1 MSIQFLTKPI
11 EDKTVLWMAPANQY
25 LVLENKTAEIVIA
38 LIQKKEIDF
47 IGKSLANELN
57 IPVEDAI
64 SFIKDVNKN
73 IVEPNIKFQ
82 PEKKHH
88 LKNYESDRGYEYK
101 KYYRINNTVFL
112 FEYQSYFEL
121 ELVHP
126 KFTHLETREQD
137 VIDSHFQ
144 IFSKENITF
153 LYRNK
158 EFYNSWDRKN
168 IHYLQGKV
176 SMLIVEEIYE
186 KPENE
191 WLGVFHAS
199 AVSDGDQSMLFL
211 GDSGNGKSTS
221 LALLQA
227 HNFNCIADDFVPMAK
242 DKKVYTFPSAI
253 SLKKNS
259 WDMLSKYFPKI
270 KTEKEYYFA
279 ALDKTVRYLPPS
291 HQNYEKTENCNIL
304 VFIKYA
310 KESNTALKKI
320 SKVDAFHKLLPDS
333 WISKESENV
342 ETFLDWFQSTTCYSL
357 TYSDNQE
364 MIDLVS
370 KLFSNDL

>member
-47 IGKSLANELN
+47 IGKSLANELS
-57 IPVEDAI
+57 IPIEDAI
-64 SFIKDVNKN
+64 NFIKDVNKN

-88 LKNYESDRGYEYK
+88 LKNYESDQGYEYK

-126 KFTHLETREQD
+126 KFSYLEVEKQEA
-137 VIDSHFQ
+137 IHAHFQ
-144 IFSKENITF
+144 LFSKKEDTF
-153 LYRNK
+153 LYRNEK
-158 EFYNSWDRKN
+158 FYDVWKRRD
-168 IHYLQGKV
+168 IHFLQGKV
-176 SMLIVEEIYE
+176 NMLVVEEIYN
-186 KPENE
+186 KPEDE

-199 AVSDGDQSMLFL
+199 AVSNGEQSILFL
-211 GDSGNGKSTS
+211 GDSGDGKSTS

-227 HNFNCIADDFVPMAK
+227 HNFHCIADDFVPMGN
-242 DKKVYTFPSAI
+242 DQKVYTFPSAI

-259 WDMLSKYFPKI
+259 WNLLSTYFPQI

-279 ALDKTVRYLPPS
+279 SLDKTVRYLPPS
-291 HQNYEKTENCNIL
+291 YQNYEKTENCNIL
-304 VFIKYA
+304 VFIKYD
-310 KESNTALKKI
+310 KESKTALKKI